1 MSRMTARSKV
11 ASRLE
16 ILLWKL
22 PERIQDTTRW
32 SCTGHT

>member
-1 MSRMTARSKV
+1 MSKVTARSKV

-16 ILLWKL
+16 ILLWKM

-32 SCTGHT
+32 SYTGHT